1 MAGFFFDRIV
11 KTGTGKSAAAD
22 VHASGL
28 RFSIVGSGGNFHI
41 KFNEINYAG
50 FSAVF

>member
-1 MAGFFFDRIV
+1 MAGFFFDRII
-11 KTGTGKSAAAD
+11 KTGTDKSAAAD
-22 VHASGL
+22 VHASRV
-28 RFSIVGSGGNFHI
+28 RFCIVGSDGNFHI